1 MLKIAPSIMCADLL
15 DIRKELRLVE
25 EAGADWLHID
35 IMDGHFVP
43 NFTFSAD
50 FVKSLREET
59 SLVLDVHLMCSN
71 PYEHVESLL
80 RANIDR
86 LTIHPETVTDFY
98 RIAHIIKSNNVE
110 LGVALNP
117 HISIEHI
124 GEILNIIDSVTVMT
138 VTPGYV
144 GKGMIESCLE
154 KVKALRELESFRKKD
169 IIVDG
174 GVKAHNIHKL
184 TSTGATVAVSGT
196 GIFNTSDYKE
206 TINAM
211 KGTSKFKLER

>member
-1 MLKIAPSIMCADLL
+1 MIKIAPSIMCADLL

-25 EAGADWLHID
+25 KAGADWLHVD

-43 NFTFSAD
+43 NFTFGSD

-71 PYEHVESLL
+71 PYDHLESLL
-80 RANIDR
+80 STNIDR

-98 RIAHIIKSNNVE
+98 RIAHIIKPYDVE

-117 HISIEHI
+117 HISVGHI
-124 GEILNIIDSVTVMT
+124 SEILNIIDSVTVMT
-138 VTPGYV
+138 VTPGYT

-154 KVKALRELESFRKKD
+154 KVKSLSELESFQKKD

-174 GVKAHNIHKL
+174 GVKTHNFNKL
-184 TSTGATVAVSGT
+184 ISAGATVAVSGT

-206 TINAM
+206 TINTM
-211 KGTSKFKLER
+211 KSASNLI

>member
-25 EAGADWLHID
+25 QAGAEWLHVD

-43 NFTFSAD
+43 NFTFGAD

-59 SLVLDVHLMCSN
+59 SLVLDVHLMSSN
-71 PYEHVESLL
+71 PYEHLESLL
-80 RANIDR
+80 SANIDR

-98 RIAHIIKSNNVE
+98 RIAHIIKSYDVE
-110 LGVALNP
+110 LGAALNP
-117 HISIEHI
+117 HISVGHI
-124 GEILNIIDSVTVMT
+124 SEILNIIDSVTVMT
-138 VTPGYV
+138 VTPGYA

-154 KVKALRELESFRKKD
+154 KVKFLSELESFQKKD

-174 GVKAHNIHKL
+174 GVKAHNIDKL
-184 TSTGATVAVSGT
+184 ISAGATVAVSGT

-211 KGTSKFKLER
+211 KSASNLI